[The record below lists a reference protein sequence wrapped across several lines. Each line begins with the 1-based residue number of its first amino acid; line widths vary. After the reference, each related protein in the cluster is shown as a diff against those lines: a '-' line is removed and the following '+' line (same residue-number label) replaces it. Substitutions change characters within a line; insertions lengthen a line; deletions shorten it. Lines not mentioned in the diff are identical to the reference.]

1 MPSSF
6 SLDEL
11 GPAAIA
17 CYVAAGMS
25 GDDAVKVVDNQLW
38 ADLRGVDTHGLWRL
52 PWYVGWFN
60 DGTTDPTAHLT
71 VVHETASSL
80 AADGH
85 SGLGQLVITQLI
97 DRLIAKAND
106 SGIVVGTIRNSNDWG
121 CGAYYPYKAAEAG
134 FLCIATTTSV
144 PNLAPF
150 GSRRRLFGNNPMVF
164 TVPRR
169 DERPLVL
176 DFALTPVAL
185 GKVMR
190 ARDEGATLPLEW
202 GFRDNDGLP
211 TTDPAVALKGVIPAI
226 GGYKGTGLAMMTN
239 VLAGILSG
247 SSHTTGVRIGHRGQ
261 FFVLLDPG
269 LFGERERFFDEIE
282 DMVTQIRRAGEEDVL
297 PGSQVYL
304 PGEIEEQT
312 MAERRRAG
320 RVTYPD
326 SVIEQIRATAS
337 GLGVA
342 FPDGVPLL
350 ASG

>member
-1 MPSSF
+1 MPFSF
-6 SLDEL
+6 ALDEI
-11 GPAAIA
+11 GPAAVA
-17 CYVAAGMS
+17 CYVAAGMDR
-25 GDDAVKVVDNQLW
+25 DDAGTVVENQLW

-52 PWYVGWFN
+52 PWYVGWFR

-80 AADGH
+80 AADGN

-97 DRLIAKAND
+97 RRLIAKAAD

-121 CGAYYPYKAAEAG
+121 CGANYPYQAAQAG
-134 FLCIATTTSV
+134 FVCIATTTSV

-169 DERPLVL
+169 DDPPLVL

-190 ARDEGATLPLEW
+190 ARDEGTELPLEW
-202 GFRDNDGLP
+202 GFRDRDGVP
-211 TTDPAVALKGVIPAI
+211 TTDPGVALRGVIPAI

-247 SSHTTGVRIGHRGQ
+247 SAHSADVRIGHRGQ
-261 FFVLLDPG
+261 FFVLVDPG
-269 LFGERERFFDEIE
+269 LFGERDRFLDDIE
-282 DMVTQIRRAGEEDVL
+282 DMVTQMRRAGEEDAL
-297 PGSQVYL
+297 PGGQVFL
-304 PGEIEEQT
+304 PGEIEERT
-312 MAERRRAG
+312 MAERRALG

-326 SVIEQIRATAS
+326 SVVSQIRETAAQLEVDLPA
-337 GLGVA
+337 GQPA
-342 FPDGVPLL
+342 
-350 ASG
+350 